1 MNKEPETITTAGA
14 IAHALI
20 VVFFG
25 LACRLLWG
33 LLHVSAAVPLGGHA
47 LPAYTRLCLGVG
59 PTVLTALVVAAAFYC
74 IWACTRKGD
83 RRPSWVAFLSTT
95 TAILSFTMLLV
106 LVAAYLPLMS
116 ALNLLAHK

>member
-1 MNKEPETITTAGA
+1 MNKEPEAITTPAA

-25 LACRLLWG
+25 LGCWFLWG
-33 LLHVSAAVPLGGHA
+33 LPRVSGAVPLGGHA
-47 LPAYTRLCLGVG
+47 QPSSTRLCLGLG
-59 PTVLTALVVAAAFYC
+59 PGVLMALVVVATCHC

-83 RRPSWVAFLSTT
+83 RRPSWVAFLSTA
-95 TAILSFTMLLV
+95 TAVMSFTMLLV
-106 LVAAYLPLMS
+106 LLAAYLPLMS

>member
-1 MNKEPETITTAGA
+1 MNNEQETVTTTAA

-25 LACRLLWG
+25 LGCWFLWG
-33 LLHVSAAVPLGGHA
+33 LLHVSGAVPLGGHA
-47 LPAYTRLCLGVG
+47 LPAYTRLWLVIG
-59 PTVLTALVVAAAFYC
+59 PAVLTALVVAAAFYC

-95 TAILSFTMLLV
+95 TAVLILTTLLV
-106 LVAAYLPLMS
+106 LIAAYLPLMS